1 MAKANHN
8 SALFLSSIL
17 VLSLLLI
24 FSMAES
30 RFLAV
35 GGGLLKPRTPECD
48 EVFGVRS
55 DDTCFGITQSF
66 NLTTTLFDS
75 INPNLNC
82 TALFVGQWLCV
93 AGSA

>member
-1 MAKANHN
+1 MAKANHK
-8 SALFLSSIL
+8 SALFISSVL

-30 RFLAV
+30 RFLD
-35 GGGLLKPRTPECD
+35 GGGLLKPKTPECD
-48 EVFGVRS
+48 EVFGIRS
-55 DDTCFGITQSF
+55 DDTCFGIAQTF
-66 NLTTTLFDS
+66 NLTTDLFDS

-93 AGSA
+93 AGSP